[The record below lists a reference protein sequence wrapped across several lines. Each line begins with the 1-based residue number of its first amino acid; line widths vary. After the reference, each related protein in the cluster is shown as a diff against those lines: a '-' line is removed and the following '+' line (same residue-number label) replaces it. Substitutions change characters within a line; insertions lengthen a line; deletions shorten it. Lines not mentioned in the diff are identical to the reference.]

1 MLTIGPYC
9 NGLVTVQL
17 QGEWIMMLRTIRD
30 VLLVSG
36 ALIASAT
43 ATAASY
49 SFDFMA
55 NNASYAV
62 SGVLVTEDVINGVG
76 GYNIVGI
83 SGSVT
88 GSGGGAIT
96 SLVSNPNSPDPNTQF
111 GYIYD
116 NNLFPSAGPVLNTW
130 GVLFTTTSGNRWNLW
145 GNAPQDFTLH
155 SYAFSQGNPG
165 SGTGG
170 QEIHGTFTT
179 TPVPEPESYAMMLAG
194 LGLMGAIARR
204 RRR

>member
-1 MLTIGPYC
+1 MKLKTFRV
-9 NGLVTVQL
+9 L
-17 QGEWIMMLRTIRD
+17 
-30 VLLVSG
+30 LLVSG
-36 ALIASAT
+36 ALAASAA

-55 NNASYAV
+55 NNSSYQV
-62 SGVLVTEDVINGVG
+62 SGILVTEDVLNGVG

-83 SGSVT
+83 SGAVS

-96 SLVSNPNSPDPNTQF
+96 SLVANPNSPNPVTQF

-116 NNLFPSAGPVLNTW
+116 NNLFPSFSPQLSNP

-145 GNAPQDFTLH
+145 GNSPQDYTLH

-179 TPVPEPESYAMMLAG
+179 AAVPELESYAMMLAG

>member
-1 MLTIGPYC
+1 MKLK
-9 NGLVTVQL
+9 
-17 QGEWIMMLRTIRD
+17 TIRAL
-30 VLLVSG
+30 LLVSG
-36 ALIASAT
+36 ALVASAA

-55 NNASYAV
+55 NNSSYQV
-62 SGVLVTEDVINGVG
+62 SGILVTEDVLNALN

-83 SGSVT
+83 SGTVT
-88 GSGGGAIT
+88 GSGGGVIT
-96 SLVSNPNSPDPNTQF
+96 SLVANPNGPNPVTQF

-116 NNLFPSAGPVLNTW
+116 NNLFPSFATQLSSP
-130 GVLFTTTSGNRWNLW
+130 GVLFTTSSGNRWNLW
-145 GNAPQDFTLH
+145 GNSPQDYTLH

-179 TPVPEPESYAMMLAG
+179 AAVPEPESYAMMLAG

-204 RRR
+204 RKSKAV

>member
-1 MLTIGPYC
+1 MKLKTF
-9 NGLVTVQL
+9 
-17 QGEWIMMLRTIRD
+17 RTF
-30 VLLVSG
+30 LLVSG
-36 ALIASAT
+36 ALVASTA

-55 NNASYAV
+55 NNNSYQV
-62 SGVLVTEDVINGVG
+62 SGILVTEDVLNALN

-83 SGSVT
+83 SGTVT
-88 GSGGGAIT
+88 GSGGGVIN
-96 SLVSNPNSPDPNTQF
+96 SLVANPNSPNPVTQF
-111 GYIYD
+111 GYIFD
-116 NNLFPSAGPVLNTW
+116 NNLFPSFAPQLSSP

-145 GNAPQDFTLH
+145 GNSPQDYSLH
-155 SYAFSQGNPG
+155 SYAFSNGNPG

-179 TPVPEPESYAMMLAG
+179 TAVPEPESYAMMLAG

-204 RRR
+204 RKSRAV

>member
-1 MLTIGPYC
+1 MK
-9 NGLVTVQL
+9 
-17 QGEWIMMLRTIRD
+17 LRTIRNL
-30 VLLVSG
+30 LLVSG
-36 ALIASAT
+36 ALVASAI
-43 ATAASY
+43 ANAGSY

-55 NNASYAV
+55 NDSSYQV
-62 SGVLVTEDVINGVG
+62 SGVLTTEDTLNALN
-76 GYNIVGI
+76 GYNILGI
-83 SGSVT
+83 SGTVT

-96 SLVSNPNSPDPNTQF
+96 SLVANPNSPNPITQF

-116 NNLFPSAGPVLNTW
+116 NNLFSSFPQQLSTP

-145 GNAPQDFTLH
+145 GNSPTDYTLH
-155 SYAFSQGNPG
+155 SYGFSQGNPS

-179 TPVPEPESYAMMLAG
+179 AAVPEPESYAMMLAG

-204 RRR
+204 RKSRAA